1 MKIEAWKNKDHRYWK
16 PTDQHYKNYGFDVDD
31 FA

>member
-1 MKIEAWKNKDHRYWK
+1 MEAYKNKDHRYWK
-16 PTDQHYKNYGFDVDD
+16 PTDEHYKNHGFDVDD